1 MVHWPCGHICCTDS
15 KIRGTYSL
23 ALKGFVVAIQLPS
36 HVWLFVTPWTATQQA
51 PLTFTISGVC
61 SNSLSIESETLSNH
75 FILYHTL
82 SFSLHSFPASWSFLK
97 SWLFTSCGQS
107 IGATASA
114 SVLPMNIQG
123 WFPLGL
129 AGLISLLC
137 KGPSRV
143 FSGTT
148 IQKLQFFNT
157 QSSLWSSSHI
167 CTWLLEKPELW
178 P

>member
-1 MVHWPCGHICCTDS
+1 MVHWPCEHICCTDS
-15 KIRGTYSL
+15 KIQRTYSL
-23 ALKGFVVAIQLPS
+23 ALKGFFVAVQLPS
-36 HVWLFVTPWTATQQA
+36 HVWLFVTPWTTTQQA

-75 FILYHTL
+75 LLLYHTL
-82 SFSLHSFPASWSFLK
+82 SFSLQSFPASGSFPM
-97 SWLFTSCGQS
+97 SWIFTSHGPS

-137 KGPSRV
+137 KGPSKV
-143 FSGTT
+143 FSSTT
-148 IQKLQFFNT
+148 IQKLQFFST
-157 QSSLWSSSHI
+157 QSSLWFSFYI
-167 CTWLLEKPELW
+167 CTWLLKTL
-178 P
+178 